1 MSVQSIKTVA
11 HVHLETLWWERF
23 LTPFSCNQTLFATA
37 MILRLPDPVSA
48 QTWCNEQRAAGHSI
62 GFVPTMGALHEGH
75 LSLVRRA
82 VLEND
87 VACVSIFV
95 NPLQFNDPHDL
106 ARYPRNFDD
115 DAQQLDGAGCDMVFT
130 GTLEQF
136 FSNIEDPNHVDKRD
150 PGPTA
155 QGLEGAGRPG
165 HFAGVATICER
176 LFNTVGPRCAYF
188 GEKDFQQTLVVKDLT
203 RQIGYP
209 EIVVCPTAREPS
221 GLAYSSR
228 NVLLTDN
235 ERERAACISR
245 ALFSA
250 RHTWHQGEREAGKL
264 RDVMLR
270 ELDVDGIHVEYA
282 ELRDPHDWRPEAPAG
297 NLVRAQALI
306 AAKIGKARLIDTL
319 RLDRSA

>member
-1 MSVQSIKTVA
+1 MVGTV
-11 HVHLETLWWERF
+11 F
-23 LTPFSCNQTLFATA
+23 DPISCNQTLFVTA

-48 QTWCNEQRAAGHSI
+48 QTWCHEQRAAGRSI

-75 LSLVRRA
+75 LSLVHRA
-82 VLEND
+82 VVEND

-95 NPLQFNDPHDL
+95 NPLQFNDPGDL

-115 DAQQLDGAGCDMVFT
+115 DAQQLEDAGCDMVFS

-136 FSNIEDPNHVDKRD
+136 FPNIDDPNDIDKRD
-150 PGPTA
+150 PGPAA

-176 LFNTVGPRCAYF
+176 LLNIVGPGRAYF
-188 GEKDFQQTLVVKDLT
+188 GEKDFQQTLVIEDLA

-209 EIVVCPTAREPS
+209 EIVVCPTARAPS

-228 NVLLTDN
+228 NVLLTDS
-235 ERERAACISR
+235 EREGAACISR

-250 RHTWHQGEREAGKL
+250 RHAWHQGEREAGKL
-264 RDVMLR
+264 REVMLR
-270 ELDVDGIHVEYA
+270 ELNVDGIHVEYA

-297 NLVRAQALI
+297 SLVRAQALI
-306 AAKIGKARLIDTL
+306 AARIGKARLIDNL
-319 RLDRSA
+319 RLDRGA

>member
-1 MSVQSIKTVA
+1 MVRAVLDLI
-11 HVHLETLWWERF
+11 
-23 LTPFSCNQTLFATA
+23 SCNQILFVTA

-48 QTWCNEQRAAGHSI
+48 QTWCHEQRAAGRSI

-82 VLEND
+82 VIEND

-95 NPLQFNDPHDL
+95 NPLQFNDPDDL

-115 DAQQLDGAGCDMVFT
+115 DAQQLEDVGCNMVFS

-136 FSNIEDPNHVDKRD
+136 FPNIEEPNDIDKRD
-150 PGPTA
+150 PGPAA

-176 LFNTVGPRCAYF
+176 LFNIVGPGRAYF
-188 GEKDFQQTLVVKDLT
+188 GEKDFQQTLVVKDLV

-228 NVLLTDN
+228 NVLLTDS
-235 ERERAACISR
+235 ERELAACLSR

-250 RHTWHQGEREAGKL
+250 RHAWHQGERDARKL

-270 ELDVDGIHVEYA
+270 ELDVDGIRVEYA
-282 ELRDPHDWRPEAPAG
+282 ELRDPHDWRPEAPVGSLAC
-297 NLVRAQALI
+297 AQALI
-306 AAKIGKARLIDTL
+306 AAQIGKARLIDNL
-319 RLDRSA
+319 RLDRAA

>member
-1 MSVQSIKTVA
+1 MVGTVFD
-11 HVHLETLWWERF
+11 LI
-23 LTPFSCNQTLFATA
+23 SCNQTLFVTA

-48 QTWCNEQRAAGHSI
+48 QTWCHEQRAAGRSI

-75 LSLVRRA
+75 LSLVHRA
-82 VLEND
+82 VVEND

-95 NPLQFNDPHDL
+95 NPLQFNDPGDL

-115 DAQQLDGAGCDMVFT
+115 DAQQLEDAGCDMVFS

-136 FSNIEDPNHVDKRD
+136 FPNIDDPNDIDKRD
-150 PGPTA
+150 PGPAA

-176 LFNTVGPRCAYF
+176 LLNIVGPGRAYF
-188 GEKDFQQTLVVKDLT
+188 GEKDFQQTLVIEDLA

-209 EIVVCPTAREPS
+209 EIVVCPTARAPS

-228 NVLLTDN
+228 NVLLTDS
-235 ERERAACISR
+235 EREGAACISR

-250 RHTWHQGEREAGKL
+250 RHAWHQGEREAGKL
-264 RDVMLR
+264 REVMLR
-270 ELDVDGIHVEYA
+270 ELNVDGIHVEYA

-297 NLVRAQALI
+297 SLVRAQALI
-306 AAKIGKARLIDTL
+306 AARIGKARLIDNL
-319 RLDRSA
+319 RLDRGA

>member
-1 MSVQSIKTVA
+1 
-11 HVHLETLWWERF
+11 
-23 LTPFSCNQTLFATA
+23 

-48 QTWCNEQRAAGHSI
+48 QTWCHEQRAADRSI
-62 GFVPTMGALHEGH
+62 GFIPTMGALHEGH

-82 VLEND
+82 VAEND
-87 VACVSIFV
+87 VTCASIFV
-95 NPLQFNDPHDL
+95 NPLQFNDPKDL
-106 ARYPRNFDD
+106 ARYPRDFEDD
-115 DAQQLDGAGCDMVFT
+115 TRQFQGADCNMVFT

-136 FSNIEDPNHVDKRD
+136 FPNVKDPNGIDKRD
-150 PGPTA
+150 PGPA
-155 QGLEGAGRPG
+155 AHGLEGAGRPG

-176 LFNTVGPRCAYF
+176 LFNTVGPARAYF
-188 GEKDFQQTLVVKDLT
+188 GEKDFQQTLVVKDLA

-221 GLAYSSR
+221 GLAFSSR
-228 NVLLTDN
+228 NALLTDS

-250 RHTWHQGEREAGKL
+250 YHAWHQGERETEKL

-282 ELRDPHDWRPEAPAG
+282 ELRDPHDWQPEAPLG
-297 NLVRAQALI
+297 SLVRAQALI
-306 AAKIGKARLIDTL
+306 AARIGKARLIDNL
-319 RLDRSA
+319 RLDRGA

>member
-1 MSVQSIKTVA
+1 
-11 HVHLETLWWERF
+11 
-23 LTPFSCNQTLFATA
+23 

-48 QTWCNEQRAAGHSI
+48 QTWCHAQRAAGRSI

-75 LSLVRRA
+75 LSLVGRA
-82 VLEND
+82 VVENNI
-87 VACVSIFV
+87 ACVSIFV
-95 NPLQFNDPHDL
+95 NPLQFNDPDDL

-115 DAQQLDGAGCDMVFT
+115 DAQQLEGAGCDMVFS

-136 FSNIEDPNHVDKRD
+136 FPEASVVAEITKRD

-155 QGLEGAGRPG
+155 EGLEGASRPG

-176 LFNTVGPRCAYF
+176 LFKTVGPGRAYF
-188 GEKDFQQTLVVKDLT
+188 GEKDFQQTLVVKDIA
-203 RQIGYP
+203 RQLGYP

-228 NVLLTDN
+228 NVLLTDS
-235 ERERAACISR
+235 ECKRAACISR
-245 ALFSA
+245 ALFMA
-250 RHTWHQGEREAGKL
+250 RHAWHQGEREVGKL

-297 NLVRAQALI
+297 LLVRAQALI
-306 AAKIGKARLIDTL
+306 AARIGKARLIDNL
-319 RLDRSA
+319 RLDRDA

>member
-1 MSVQSIKTVA
+1 MVGTVFDPI
-11 HVHLETLWWERF
+11 R
-23 LTPFSCNQTLFATA
+23 CNQTLFVTA

-48 QTWCNEQRAAGHSI
+48 QTWCHEQRTAGRSI

-82 VLEND
+82 VVEND
-87 VACVSIFV
+87 ITCVSIFV
-95 NPLQFNDPHDL
+95 NPLQFNDADDL
-106 ARYPRNFDD
+106 ERYPRSFDD
-115 DAQQLDGAGCDMVFT
+115 DAQKLEGVGCDMVFT

-136 FSNIEDPNHVDKRD
+136 FPNEADANDIDKRD
-150 PGPTA
+150 PGSGA
-155 QGLEGAGRPG
+155 QGLEGAERPG

-176 LFNTVGPRCAYF
+176 LFNIVRPARAYF
-188 GEKDFQQTLVVKDLT
+188 GEKDFQQTLVIKDLT

-228 NVLLTDN
+228 NVLLTES

-250 RHTWHQGEREAGKL
+250 RHAWHQGERKADKL
-264 RDVMLR
+264 REVMLR
-270 ELDVDGIHVEYA
+270 ELDVDGVHVEYA
-282 ELRDPHDWRPEAPAG
+282 ELRDPHDWRPEAPVGTLA
-297 NLVRAQALI
+297 RAQALI
-306 AAKIGKARLIDTL
+306 AARIGKARLIDNL
-319 RLDRSA
+319 RLDRAS

>member
-1 MSVQSIKTVA
+1 MVGAVFDPI
-11 HVHLETLWWERF
+11 
-23 LTPFSCNQTLFATA
+23 SCNQILFVNV
-37 MILRLPDPVSA
+37 MILRLPDPASA
-48 QTWCNEQRAAGHSI
+48 QTWCHEQRAAGHRI
-62 GFVPTMGALHEGH
+62 GFIPTMGALHEGH

-82 VLEND
+82 VVEND
-87 VACVSIFV
+87 VTCVSIFV
-95 NPLQFNDPHDL
+95 NPLQFNDPDDL

-115 DAQQLDGAGCDMVFT
+115 DAQQLEDVGCDMVFS

-136 FSNIEDPNHVDKRD
+136 FPNVETPNDIDKRD
-150 PGPTA
+150 PGPAA

-176 LFNTVGPRCAYF
+176 LFNIVGPGHAYF
-188 GEKDFQQTLVVKDLT
+188 GEKDFQQTLVVKDLA

-228 NVLLTDN
+228 NVLLTDS
-235 ERERAACISR
+235 ERECTACISR

-250 RHTWHQGEREAGKL
+250 RRAWHQGERDPRKL

-270 ELDVDGIHVEYA
+270 ELEVDGIRVEYA
-282 ELRDPHDWRPEAPAG
+282 ELRDPHHWRPEAPIA
-297 NLVRAQALI
+297 NLLRAQALI
-306 AAKIGKARLIDTL
+306 AARIGKARLIDNL
-319 RLDRSA
+319 RLDRGA

>member
-1 MSVQSIKTVA
+1 
-11 HVHLETLWWERF
+11 
-23 LTPFSCNQTLFATA
+23 

-48 QTWCNEQRAAGHSI
+48 QTWCHAQRAAGRSI

-75 LSLVRRA
+75 LSLVGRA
-82 VLEND
+82 VVENNI
-87 VACVSIFV
+87 ACVSIFV
-95 NPLQFNDPHDL
+95 NPLQFNDPDDL

-115 DAQQLDGAGCDMVFT
+115 DAQQLEGAGCDMVFS

-136 FSNIEDPNHVDKRD
+136 FPEASVVAEITKRD

-155 QGLEGAGRPG
+155 EGLEGASRPG

-176 LFNTVGPRCAYF
+176 LFKTVGPGRAYF
-188 GEKDFQQTLVVKDLT
+188 GEKDFQQTLVVKDIA
-203 RQIGYP
+203 RQLGYP

-228 NVLLTDN
+228 NVLLTDS
-235 ERERAACISR
+235 ECKRAACISR
-245 ALFSA
+245 ALFRA
-250 RHTWHQGEREAGKL
+250 RHAWHQGEREVGKL

-297 NLVRAQALI
+297 LLVRAQALI
-306 AAKIGKARLIDTL
+306 AARIGKARLIDNL
-319 RLDRSA
+319 RLDRDA